1 MDNQYCQRR
10 MREIWDDPKR
20 GAAPVNWTLS
30 PLLADIGPALL
41 ACYQRTATANDLLIS
56 GPSGAGYTYPGSWP
70 AAALAA
76 YTQLTGRFLRRTGMD
91 LVYAYNHRKPEGD
104 GWAAFDERVVAAY
117 RRDTPL
123 RGIIQSWETGD
134 LLIDPAGLPVIGNFS
149 PQGKA
154 QEYRDTLVRRHLS
167 GGRPL

>member
-1 MDNQYCQRR
+1 M
-10 MREIWDDPKR
+10 
-20 GAAPVNWTLS
+20 AP
-30 PLLADIGPALL
+30 PPP
-41 ACYQRTATANDLLIS
+41 
-56 GPSGAGYTYPGSWP
+56 PSE
-70 AAALAA
+70 
-76 YTQLTGRFLRRTGMD
+76 LRPS
-91 LVYAYNHRKPEGD
+91 HPKPEGD

-154 QEYRDTLVRRHLS
+154 QEYRDTLVRRIEGWDGGRPLFIAGAVNAWNWTPTDIAELAGLLEDPFEIVRGDTFFALLREHLS